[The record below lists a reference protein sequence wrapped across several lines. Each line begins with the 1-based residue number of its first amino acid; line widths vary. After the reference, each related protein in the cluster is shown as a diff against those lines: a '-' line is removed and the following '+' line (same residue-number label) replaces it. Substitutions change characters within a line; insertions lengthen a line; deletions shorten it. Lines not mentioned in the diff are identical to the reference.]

1 MLYNPGRYREISDG
15 KREASSEAG
24 VDELTGAE
32 VNAVFSEKKDGQNQE
47 KTDQPPKPQALRRQ
61 KLSEVA
67 LFPCRNQ
74 IKGKKEQRSKG
85 ENVEFQMS
93 KAEGIDVFIEQNPG
107 IPAREHAVQEEECIR
122 KRACAEEDPGK
133 RCQKEGPQNSSEPE
147 AEGVL
152 LQAGLNAEPPAKGL
166 QEVTENLIQP
176 VKASP
181 DDEGPG
187 GSVPDAADEEG
198 DHDVAVFADA
208 RAPASSKRNVNIIA
222 EPRAQGN
229 MPASPEA
236 GDALCKIRR
245 PEIDIQLKTKN
256 SCGADRDGGVACKIG
271 IDLKGEGKGSDDGLH
286 GSAGKKILPDIVH
299 ENSGAVRD
307 DHLHEKAPQHQGKA
321 GGYAK
326 IRRLFGLR
334 ESSDLRKKAVC
345 SCNRACRNLREEA
358 DKERIVREASLSRD
372 FSVEDIG
379 EIADGLEQIEGDS
392 DRKNQGKAGGNRVL
406 SQCGKQRIDILKKEA
421 CVFEDNKDQNKKY
434 DRADKASP
442 AGGRTFCML
451 HPQAGQ
457 KADSDDRHQHE
468 KKTHV
473 EAKIKEKAAE
483 QKPASPES
491 PWKKAEH
498 QNRENKE
505 YYKISGLKEHE
516 TLREKVIMCERYT
529 ILYNRTDLNL
539 KEWDMYTEDREDWNM
554 EETGKREL
562 EAPADPI
569 LQEDLDRVAD
579 DALLEKELRGKR
591 ILVTGATG
599 LVGSWLIRALACM
612 NRRHGSGMR
621 IYGVIRNAAKADA
634 IYGDSFR
641 AREDVRFLTANITAP
656 DFAEKVRNESGEL
669 DLVIHGAAVT
679 ASKMMVEQPVE
690 TIMTAIEGTR
700 NVLELAK
707 AAGAQRFVYL
717 SSMEM
722 YGTLADESGR
732 DIPATEDRLGFLDLT
747 KVRTDYPESKRM
759 CENLCI
765 GFGHEYGLSVMIAR
779 LSQTFGAG
787 ILPWENRVFSQFA
800 RSAMQGTDIV
810 LHTKG
815 LSEGNYCYT
824 RDSVRG
830 ILTIAVRGEAGQA
843 YNVSNEKTHTTIAKM
858 AQLVAEKIAGG
869 AIHVVYDIPETNAFG
884 YAADTKLFLDAS
896 KLRAL
901 GWEPEADLEEMYRRL
916 IASMKYSMENGE
928 GCGTRG

>member
-1 MLYNPGRYREISDG
+1 MYNPGKYREISGG

-24 VDELTGAE
+24 IDELTGAE
-32 VNAVFSEKKDGQNQE
+32 VNAVFSEKKNRQNQK

-67 LFPCRNQ
+67 LFSCRNQ
-74 IKGKKEQRSKG
+74 IKGKKEQCSEG
-85 ENVEFQMS
+85 EDVEFQMN

-107 IPAREHAVQEEECIR
+107 IPAREHAVQEVDCIR

-133 RCQKEGPQNSSEPE
+133 RCQKKGPQNSSEPK

-152 LQAGLNAEPPAKGL
+152 PDAGPDAELSAKWL
-166 QEVTENLIQP
+166 QEVSEDLIQP

-181 DDEGPG
+181 DDKGPG

-208 RAPASSKRNVNIIA
+208 RASASAKRNVNVIA
-222 EPRAQGN
+222 QPGAQRD
-229 MPASPEA
+229 MPAPPEA
-236 GDALCKIRR
+236 GNALCKIRC
-245 PEIDIQLKTKN
+245 PEIGIQLQTKN
-256 SCGADRDGGVACKIG
+256 SCSADRDGGVACKIR
-271 IDLKGEGKGSDDGLH
+271 IDLKGEGKASDDGLH

-299 ENSGAVRD
+299 ENSCAVGD
-307 DHLHEKAPQHQGKA
+307 DHLHKKAPQHQGKA
-321 GGYAK
+321 GGYVK
-326 IRRLFGLR
+326 IRGLFGLR
-334 ESSDLRKKAVC
+334 KSSNLRKKAVC
-345 SCNRACRNLREEA
+345 SCNRSCCDLRKEA
-358 DKERIVREASLSRD
+358 DKECIVRKASLGRD
-372 FSVEDIG
+372 FPMEDIG
-379 EIADGLEQIEGDS
+379 EIADGLEQVKGDS
-392 DRKNQGKAGGNRVL
+392 DRKNQGKAGGNRLL

-434 DRADKASP
+434 DRADKASL
-442 AGGRTFCML
+442 AGGRVFYMF
-451 HPQAGQ
+451 HPKAGQ
-457 KADSDDRHQHE
+457 KADSDDRLQYE

-483 QKPASPES
+483 QKPVSAKFTG
-491 PWKKAEH
+491 KKAEH
-498 QNRENKE
+498 QNREKE
-505 YYKISGLKEHE
+505 EYHKISGLKEHKS
-516 TLREKVIMCERYT
+516 LRGLKVIVCERYT
-529 ILYNRTDLNL
+529 ILYNRTDNDL
-539 KEWDMYTEDREDWNM
+539 KEWDMHTEDREDWNM
-554 EETGKREL
+554 EETGKQEL

-579 DALLEKELRGKR
+579 DALLEKALRVKR

-641 AREDVRFLTANITAP
+641 TREDVRFLTANITAP
-656 DFAEKVRNESGEL
+656 DFAEKMRNESGEL

-869 AIHVVYDIPETNAFG
+869 AIRVVYDIPETNAFG

-901 GWEPEADLEEMYRRL
+901 GWEPEANLEEMYRRL

>member
-1 MLYNPGRYREISDG
+1 
-15 KREASSEAG
+15 
-24 VDELTGAE
+24 
-32 VNAVFSEKKDGQNQE
+32 
-47 KTDQPPKPQALRRQ
+47 
-61 KLSEVA
+61 
-67 LFPCRNQ
+67 
-74 IKGKKEQRSKG
+74 
-85 ENVEFQMS
+85 
-93 KAEGIDVFIEQNPG
+93 
-107 IPAREHAVQEEECIR
+107 
-122 KRACAEEDPGK
+122 
-133 RCQKEGPQNSSEPE
+133 
-147 AEGVL
+147 
-152 LQAGLNAEPPAKGL
+152 
-166 QEVTENLIQP
+166 
-176 VKASP
+176 
-181 DDEGPG
+181 
-187 GSVPDAADEEG
+187 
-198 DHDVAVFADA
+198 
-208 RAPASSKRNVNIIA
+208 
-222 EPRAQGN
+222 
-229 MPASPEA
+229 MPASPET

-245 PEIDIQLKTKN
+245 PEIGIQLQTKN
-256 SCGADRDGGVACKIG
+256 SCGADRDGGVACKIR
-271 IDLKGEGKGSDDGLH
+271 IDLKGEGKRSDDGLH

-299 ENSGAVRD
+299 ENSCAVGD

-321 GGYAK
+321 GGYVK

-345 SCNRACRNLREEA
+345 SCNRACRNLRKEA
-358 DKERIVREASLSRD
+358 DKECIVREASLGRD
-372 FSVEDIG
+372 FSAEDIG
-379 EIADGLEQIEGDS
+379 EIADGLEQVKGDS
-392 DRKNQGKAGGNRVL
+392 DRKNQGKVGGNRLL

-421 CVFEDNKDQNKKY
+421 CVLEDNKGQNKKY
-434 DRADKASP
+434 DREGKASP

-451 HPQAGQ
+451 HPEAGQ

-473 EAKIKEKAAE
+473 ESKIKEKAAE

-516 TLREKVIMCERYT
+516 TLPEKVIMCERYT

-539 KEWDMYTEDREDWNM
+539 KEWDMHTEDREDWNM

-656 DFAEKVRNESGEL
+656 DFAEKVQNESGEL

-690 TIMTAIEGTR
+690 TIMTAIEGTG

-843 YNVSNEKTHTTIAKM
+843 YNVSNENTHTTIAKM

-869 AIHVVYDIPETNAFG
+869 AIQVVYDIPETNAFG

>member
-1 MLYNPGRYREISDG
+1 M
-15 KREASSEAG
+15 
-24 VDELTGAE
+24 
-32 VNAVFSEKKDGQNQE
+32 
-47 KTDQPPKPQALRRQ
+47 
-61 KLSEVA
+61 
-67 LFPCRNQ
+67 
-74 IKGKKEQRSKG
+74 
-85 ENVEFQMS
+85 
-93 KAEGIDVFIEQNPG
+93 
-107 IPAREHAVQEEECIR
+107 H
-122 KRACAEEDPGK
+122 
-133 RCQKEGPQNSSEPE
+133 
-147 AEGVL
+147 
-152 LQAGLNAEPPAKGL
+152 
-166 QEVTENLIQP
+166 
-176 VKASP
+176 
-181 DDEGPG
+181 
-187 GSVPDAADEEG
+187 
-198 DHDVAVFADA
+198 
-208 RAPASSKRNVNIIA
+208 
-222 EPRAQGN
+222 
-229 MPASPEA
+229 
-236 GDALCKIRR
+236 
-245 PEIDIQLKTKN
+245 
-256 SCGADRDGGVACKIG
+256 
-271 IDLKGEGKGSDDGLH
+271 
-286 GSAGKKILPDIVH
+286 
-299 ENSGAVRD
+299 
-307 DHLHEKAPQHQGKA
+307 
-321 GGYAK
+321 
-326 IRRLFGLR
+326 
-334 ESSDLRKKAVC
+334 
-345 SCNRACRNLREEA
+345 
-358 DKERIVREASLSRD
+358 
-372 FSVEDIG
+372 
-379 EIADGLEQIEGDS
+379 
-392 DRKNQGKAGGNRVL
+392 
-406 SQCGKQRIDILKKEA
+406 
-421 CVFEDNKDQNKKY
+421 
-434 DRADKASP
+434 
-442 AGGRTFCML
+442 
-451 HPQAGQ
+451 
-457 KADSDDRHQHE
+457 
-468 KKTHV
+468 
-473 EAKIKEKAAE
+473 
-483 QKPASPES
+483 
-491 PWKKAEH
+491 
-498 QNRENKE
+498 
-505 YYKISGLKEHE
+505 
-516 TLREKVIMCERYT
+516 
-529 ILYNRTDLNL
+529 
-539 KEWDMYTEDREDWNM
+539 TEDREDWNM
-554 EETGKREL
+554 EETGKQEL

-579 DALLEKELRGKR
+579 DALLEKALRGKR

-612 NRRHGSGMR
+612 NRRHGSGMK

-641 AREDVRFLTANITAP
+641 TREDVRFLTANITAP
-656 DFAEKVRNESGEL
+656 DFAEKMRNESGEL

-690 TIMTAIEGTR
+690 TIMTAIEGTGT
-700 NVLELAK
+700 VLELAK

>member
-1 MLYNPGRYREISDG
+1 
-15 KREASSEAG
+15 
-24 VDELTGAE
+24 
-32 VNAVFSEKKDGQNQE
+32 
-47 KTDQPPKPQALRRQ
+47 
-61 KLSEVA
+61 
-67 LFPCRNQ
+67 
-74 IKGKKEQRSKG
+74 
-85 ENVEFQMS
+85 
-93 KAEGIDVFIEQNPG
+93 
-107 IPAREHAVQEEECIR
+107 
-122 KRACAEEDPGK
+122 
-133 RCQKEGPQNSSEPE
+133 
-147 AEGVL
+147 
-152 LQAGLNAEPPAKGL
+152 
-166 QEVTENLIQP
+166 
-176 VKASP
+176 
-181 DDEGPG
+181 
-187 GSVPDAADEEG
+187 
-198 DHDVAVFADA
+198 
-208 RAPASSKRNVNIIA
+208 
-222 EPRAQGN
+222 
-229 MPASPEA
+229 MPAPPEA
-236 GDALCKIRR
+236 GNALCKIRC
-245 PEIDIQLKTKN
+245 PEIGIQLQTKN
-256 SCGADRDGGVACKIG
+256 SCSADRDGGVACKIR

-286 GSAGKKILPDIVH
+286 GSAGEKILPDIVH
-299 ENSGAVRD
+299 ENSCAVGD
-307 DHLHEKAPQHQGKA
+307 DHLHKKAPQHQGKA
-321 GGYAK
+321 GGYVK
-326 IRRLFGLR
+326 IRGLFGLR

-345 SCNRACRNLREEA
+345 SCNRSCCDLRKEA
-358 DKERIVREASLSRD
+358 DKECIVRKASLGRD
-372 FSVEDIG
+372 FPMEDIG
-379 EIADGLEQIEGDS
+379 EIADGLEQVKGDP
-392 DRKNQGKAGGNRVL
+392 DRKNQGKAGDNRL
-406 SQCGKQRIDILKKEA
+406 LFQCGKQRIDILKKEA

-434 DRADKASP
+434 DRADKASL
-442 AGGRTFCML
+442 AGGRVFYMF
-451 HPQAGQ
+451 HPKAGQ
-457 KADSDDRHQHE
+457 KADSDDRRQYE

-483 QKPASPES
+483 QKPVSAKFTG
-491 PWKKAEH
+491 KKAEH
-498 QNRENKE
+498 QNREKE
-505 YYKISGLKEHE
+505 EYHKISGLKEHKS
-516 TLREKVIMCERYT
+516 LRGLKVIVCERYT
-529 ILYNRTDLNL
+529 ILYNRTDHDL
-539 KEWDMYTEDREDWNM
+539 KEWDMHTEDREDWNM
-554 EETGKREL
+554 EETGKQEL

-579 DALLEKELRGKR
+579 DALLEKALRGKR

-612 NRRHGSGMR
+612 NRRHGSGMK
-621 IYGVIRNAAKADA
+621 IYGVIRNAAKADV

-641 AREDVRFLTANITAP
+641 TREDVRFLTANITAP
-656 DFAEKVRNESGEL
+656 DFAEKMRNESGEL

-869 AIHVVYDIPETNAFG
+869 AIRVVYDIPETNAFG

-916 IASMKYSMENGE
+916 IASMKCSMENGE